1 MKKLFLSSVMM
12 LALVSCN
19 QTAKEKGAYQ
29 VNVSIQGNNIELAS
43 DTVILTNNSKK
54 ELIADT
60 IVLKNNKALFKGVTT
75 TPDFFYVMIK
85 TKHDGVYKNA
95 CRFFLEEGT
104 TNVVLTFDGDVFDA
118 SVKGGELQTVMDSLN
133 ANQEKLFKSVGLDTL
148 MDKLKTATELERAA
162 IVNLYDS
169 VRFIVQTERE
179 KYIDEHPLSMY
190 SFMYFISSV
199 NNMAFEEA
207 KEMLVKFKASEKY
220 ASNKNLAEAEM
231 NLNAIEALQPGNIA
245 PDFVQNDPQGNPVK
259 FSDIYKNNKVTMVD
273 FWASW
278 CGPCRNFNPKLVKI
292 YQQYH
297 KKGFEILAVSL
308 DRDKESWEKA
318 IKDDKLTWHHVSDLG
333 FWDNAVAREYRIN
346 SIPQNLFVDQDG
358 KIIGRR
364 VSEEKIAELLDEYL
378 K

>member
-1 MKKLFLSSVMM
+1 MM

-19 QTAKEKGAYQ
+19 QAAKEKGAYQ
-29 VNVSIQGNNIELAS
+29 VNVSVQGNNIELAS

-60 IVLKNNKALFKGVTT
+60 VVLKNNKALFKGVTT

-95 CRFFLEEGT
+95 CRLFLEEGN

-118 SVKGGELQTVMDSLN
+118 TIKGGELQTVMDSLN

-148 MDKLKTATELERAA
+148 MDKLKSATELEKAA
-162 IVNLYDS
+162 IINLYDS
-169 VRFIVQTERE
+169 VSFIVQTERE
-179 KYIDEHPLSMY
+179 KYIVEHPLSMY

-199 NNMAFEEA
+199 NNMAFDKA
-207 KEMLVKFKASEKY
+207 KEMLAQFKSSEKY
-220 ASNKNLAEAEM
+220 AANKKLAEAEM

-292 YQQYH
+292 YQKYH

-346 SIPQNLFVDQDG
+346 SIPQNLFVDQNG
-358 KIIGRR
+358 KIIGRK